1 MNAKRSLIYLA
12 LIITGAFTVLAFA
25 PANHGLCLII
35 ALLGLLAYIEYSIT
49 TNELH
54 SNMLLGAY
62 CFGFGLFV
70 AQLYWFFSSI
80 YYVIGAPLI
89 VAILAIFICNGY
101 LALYVLLSVWLY
113 KRLRTPF
120 SEFNYIILFPSVWVL
135 GEWLRGWIFTGFSWC
150 DIAYAQVDNSLM
162 QGYFP
167 VIGSYG
173 VSWLTMS
180 IIGFIFMIIQNRH
193 NLLAGNRQKI
203 NLAQRVAIIY
213 FALIAIT
220 GYFLHGKQY
229 TEKYGK
235 PVKVAMVQGN
245 IAQSQKWSSKEILNT
260 LGIYSSLIAKAKAD
274 IVLLPE
280 TAFVVY
286 SNFLPQ
292 HYLAD
297 IVHFAESNGAELV
310 IGMPKVIDKKGNYV
324 NAAVVVTDPKE
335 KYYAKSHLVPYGEY
349 TPFAGAFSW
358 FYSLIQLPMVGFSS
372 GGENQP
378 PLVIAN
384 QKVAFNI
391 CYENGFGSEL
401 IDAAKRST
409 LMINIS
415 DMVWYGTTI
424 AKDLHLQLSQ
434 ARAME
439 NQRYFIQ
446 ETNTGLTAIIDPFG
460 KVIGRLPEFKR
471 MIMTDSVNG
480 MIGTTPYQKYGNY
493 PVIIL
498 CSLIILLGFILNK
511 FYFSQ
516 IIVAKGLKNEENTN
530 S

>member
-1 MNAKRSLIYLA
+1 MNIKKTLVYLSLA
-12 LIITGAFTVLAFA
+12 AAGGFSVFAFA
-25 PANHGLCLII
+25 PVNHGLCLILSFL
-35 ALLGLLAYIEYSIT
+35 ALLFYTEYSIT
-49 TNELH
+49 QSKLNFNL
-54 SNMLLGAY
+54 LLGAY

-80 YYVIGAPLI
+80 YYVIGAPLA

-113 KRLRTPF
+113 KRLRTQ
-120 SEFNYIILFPSVWVL
+120 SVEFNYLVLFPSTWVL
-135 GEWLRGWIFTGFSWC
+135 GEWLRGWIITGFSWC
-150 DIAYAQVDNSLM
+150 DLAYAQVDNFLM

-167 VIGSYG
+167 LIGSYG

-180 IIGFIFMIIQNRH
+180 IIGFVFIIIKNRH
-193 NLLAGNRQKI
+193 NLLSGNARA
-203 NLAQRVAIIY
+203 LTLGQRIGVIY
-213 FALIAIT
+213 FVLIAIT

-235 PVKVAMVQGN
+235 PVKIAMVQGN
-245 IAQSQKWSSKEILNT
+245 IPQSQKWSSKEILNT
-260 LGIYSSLIAKAKAD
+260 LGIYSGLISKAKAD

-292 HYLAD
+292 HYLED

-349 TPFAGAFSW
+349 TPFASAFNW

-401 IDAAKRST
+401 ISAARQST

-446 ETNTGLTAIIDPFG
+446 ETNTGITAIIDPFG
-460 KVIGRLPEFKR
+460 KIVGRLPEFQR
-471 MIMTDSVNG
+471 MIMTDSVSG
-480 MIGTTPYQKYGNY
+480 MIGITPYQKYGNY
-493 PVIIL
+493 PIVTL
-498 CSLIILLGFILNK
+498 CSLILLLAFIIK

-516 IIVAKGLKNEENTN
+516 IFLRSTKNEENIIN
-530 S
+530 